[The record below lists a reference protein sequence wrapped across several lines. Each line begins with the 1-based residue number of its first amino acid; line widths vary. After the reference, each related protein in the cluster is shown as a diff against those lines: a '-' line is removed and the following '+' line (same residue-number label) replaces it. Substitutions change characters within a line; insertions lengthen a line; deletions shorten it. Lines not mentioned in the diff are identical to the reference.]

1 MISCTRFSTVAKN
14 GCVARLFSTSLAA
27 NTSESYSFVQS
38 RVEYRNEIA
47 SLRKEFIKEEKSR
60 REKLARDA
68 EAQRQKILKAKAA
81 RLEIKRQQQV
91 IRAKE
96 VAREKT
102 IHNEKV
108 RKHFEEK
115 VVVRQERNA
124 EVERRREALVALLR
138 QQSAKWTTKDNYT
151 KKLKEEVFIYSPQQL
166 STRGSFDPS
175 NTSGSAVSWL
185 EKLQRMK
192 PAGVHDTSDEAA
204 ASAVASA
211 ADEEATASVSN
222 NINEDVV
229 DHCKSIKKDE

>member
-1 MISCTRFSTVAKN
+1 MISRFSTVAKS
-14 GCVARLFSTSLAA
+14 GSVTRLLSTSAA
-27 NTSESYSFVQS
+27 NASESYSFVQS
-38 RVEYRNEIA
+38 RIEYRNEIA
-47 SLRKEFIKEEKSR
+47 SLRKKFIKEEKSR

-68 EAQRQKILKAKAA
+68 QAQQEKIMKAKAA
-81 RLEIKRQQQV
+81 RLETKRQKQV

-102 IHNEKV
+102 IHDEKV

-151 KKLKEEVFIYSPQQL
+151 KKLKEDVFIYSPLQI
-166 STRGSFDPS
+166 SARGSFDPS
-175 NTSGSAVSWL
+175 STSGSAISWL

-192 PAGVHDTSDEAA
+192 PAGVHDNSDEAA

-211 ADEEATASVSN
+211 ADEEATASVSSN
-222 NINEDVV
+222 VDRDVV
-229 DHCKSIKKDE
+229 DYFKWIKKDE